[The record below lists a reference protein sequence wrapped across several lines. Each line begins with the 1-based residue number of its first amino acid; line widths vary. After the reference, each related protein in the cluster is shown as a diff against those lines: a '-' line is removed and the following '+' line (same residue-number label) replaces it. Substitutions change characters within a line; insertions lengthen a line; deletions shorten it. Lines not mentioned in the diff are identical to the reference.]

1 MRSSVFVSQKK
12 FPARQ
17 TLQNVVCLVVSC
29 VMILSASPAQVSDPK
44 HSLDGATRSTV
55 IKSVEEAIQTTYVFA
70 EMRAA
75 LIAKLE
81 QSLRTGRY
89 DINDPNLFAE
99 KVTEDLQAVSHD
111 GHLYLNSDPE
121 QYAAAIAPLNSDAG
135 LDAYRKRLAVRTNS
149 GLTKLEILP
158 GNLRYLRVEAFR
170 WTPTLTPAAYDY
182 ALKFLSDGDAIV
194 LDLHENGGG
203 NSDAVDY
210 LANLLRPLARS
221 RPLYILV
228 DGHVASAAEA
238 ISYGFQQEKLAT
250 IVGSNTYGAA
260 NNNKKVPIAPE
271 FILSVS
277 YNRPINPI
285 TGTNWEGVGVIP
297 DIPAPPSK
305 ALAAA
310 ELDAY
315 HRLSTVPGTSAER
328 AAEWAWGAVAAEAEL
343 HPVVISSDHLQA
355 LAGDYGTISI
365 RYENGELRLNRS
377 DRPKWQKNLLLIP
390 VRADDTFQFEGS
402 DDLRL
407 RFTKGGL
414 DLLHGGEEEREPFP
428 RSVPPK

>member
-1 MRSSVFVSQKK
+1 MKSAVLVSRNRDAAGQTLVRAACLLVGCVAI
-12 FPARQ
+12 FPA
-17 TLQNVVCLVVSC
+17 
-29 VMILSASPAQVSDPK
+29 SAAHDPGPK
-44 HSLDGATRSTV
+44 HALDAATRRSV
-55 IKSVEEAIQTTYVFA
+55 IKGVEEAIQTTYVFS
-70 EMRAA
+70 EMRPA
-75 LIAKLE
+75 LVAKLE

-89 DINDPNLFAE
+89 DITDPNVFAGT
-99 KVTEDLQAVSHD
+99 VTEDLEAVSHD

-121 QYAAAIAPLNSDAG
+121 QYAAAIAPPNSDAG

-158 GNLRYLRVEAFR
+158 GNLRYLRVEAFH
-170 WTPTLTPAAYDY
+170 WTPALTPAAYDS
-182 ALKFLSDGDAIV
+182 ALKFLCDGYAIV

-210 LANLLRPLARS
+210 LANLLRPLAKS

-260 NNNKKVPIAPE
+260 NNNKKIPIAPW

-310 ELDAY
+310 KLDAY
-315 HRLSTVPGTSAER
+315 HRLSRVPGTSEER
-328 AAEWAWGAVAAEAEL
+328 AAEWAWGAVAAAAEL
-343 HPVVISSDHLQA
+343 HPVVISSGHLQE
-355 LAGDYGTISI
+355 LAGDYGTISV
-365 RYENGELRLNRS
+365 RYENGELRLNR
-377 DRPKWQKNLLLIP
+377 
-390 VRADDTFQFEGS
+390 
-402 DDLRL
+402 
-407 RFTKGGL
+407 
-414 DLLHGGEEEREPFP
+414 
-428 RSVPPK
+428 